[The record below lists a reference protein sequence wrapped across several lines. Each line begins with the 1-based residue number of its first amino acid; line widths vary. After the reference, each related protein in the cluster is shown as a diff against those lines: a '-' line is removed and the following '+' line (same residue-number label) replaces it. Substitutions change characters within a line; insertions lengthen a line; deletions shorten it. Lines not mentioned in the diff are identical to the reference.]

1 MLCTI
6 HYTSSFRNTKQQKQC
21 SFSKE
26 LAICIL
32 HSELGTGNVKGNMMI
47 MRMRVVTD
55 LINYRNYSLALLH
68 CCLYIASLEL
78 LGPGKRW
85 VCVTRAAEVAIKRG
99 LALPFPGFCTFLF
112 PFSLLVS
119 LFLQLTSTYSSF
131 LIPQTQN
138 CMLFGD
144 WRRGGGNNYC
154 SVFHPDLKSWV
165 IVGSDVTA
173 MYLF

>member
-21 SFSKE
+21 PFSKE

-68 CCLYIASLEL
+68 CCLYTASLEL
-78 LGPGKRW
+78 LRPGKRW
-85 VCVTRAAEVAIKRG
+85 VVCNQSSRG
-99 LALPFPGFCTFLF
+99 SHKTWPSTPISWFLHISFPFF
-112 PFSLLVS
+112 PFSFPLS
-119 LFLQLTSTYSSF
+119 AINFHLFLLPYSSNTK
-131 LIPQTQN
+131 LHVI
-138 CMLFGD
+138 
-144 WRRGGGNNYC
+144 WRLAGKRGRQ
-154 SVFHPDLKSWV
+154 
-165 IVGSDVTA
+165 
-173 MYLF
+173 